1 MANNLRPKIDTT
13 TSSKT
18 MFPEAIERAKFLDKY
33 LIDNGKPLGPLH
45 GLPISVKDGFNIKGV
60 PSTLGYILFQSYPV
74 PEENSPVIDILL
86 SLGAIIHVK
95 TNVPQTMMDTLWWTV
110 FVRKKGR
117 TRDPWQHDSAAIAMP
132 YKNIA
137 RKTSL
142 RLGFIAEDPAHP
154 VAPPIA
160 RALETAF
167 QRLAA
172 AGHEVVKMSEFPSPA
187 EAANLCWSFYLTD
200 PQNTTSKIIEQGG
213 EPKVPAISLTWENPK
228 LPNVDMDEYYN
239 INTKRRELKA
249 EWHKMFVEQKFD
261 AVMLPAY
268 MDTAPAHDK
277 YGTVCYT
284 AFANLLDVI
293 SGSGDSVRSRESRK
307 GPTKPY
313 CSELKALFYLLRTLM
328 L

>member
-1 MANNLRPKIDTT
+1 L
-13 TSSKT
+13 
-18 MFPEAIERAKFLDKY
+18 
-33 LIDNGKPLGPLH
+33 
-45 GLPISVKDGFNIKGV
+45 
-60 PSTLGYILFQSYPV
+60 LFKS
-74 PEENSPVIDILL
+74 II
-86 SLGAIIHVK
+86 GA
-95 TNVPQTMMDTLWWTV
+95 
-110 FVRKKGR
+110 
-117 TRDPWQHDSAAIAMP
+117 DPWQHDSAAIAMP
-132 YKNIA
+132 YKDVA

-154 VAPPIA
+154 VAPPIT

-167 QRLAA
+167 QRLTA

-187 EAANLCWSFYLTD
+187 VAADLCWSFYLTD

-239 INTKRRELKA
+239 INTRRRELKA

-268 MDTAPAHDK
+268 MDTAPAHDM

-284 AFANLLDVI
+284 AFANLLDVSMRFSHHGQSANHTTSI
-293 SGSGDSVRSRESRK
+293 R
-307 GPTKPY
+307 PP
-313 CSELKALFYLLRTLM
+313 
-328 L
+328 